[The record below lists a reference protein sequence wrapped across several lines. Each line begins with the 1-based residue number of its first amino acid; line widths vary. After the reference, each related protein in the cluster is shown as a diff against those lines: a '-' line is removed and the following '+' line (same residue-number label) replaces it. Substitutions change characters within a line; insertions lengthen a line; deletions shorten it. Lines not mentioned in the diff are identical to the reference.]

1 MSNSSSQ
8 LHWLRVS
15 MFSFVPQITPNLGL
29 DLVAQQIGIWFL
41 GGLHQRSPVNVKSDR
56 SAVLSIL
63 CGHGRPSHPLHTA
76 DPGVRM
82 LVPRGI
88 QEADKQTDS
97 PFLEVPHQ
105 LARYHQ

>member
-1 MSNSSSQ
+1 
-8 LHWLRVS
+8 

-82 LVPRGI
+82 LSRNPRGGQANRQSI
-88 QEADKQTDS
+88 FGGST
-97 PFLEVPHQ
+97 P
-105 LARYHQ
+105 ARPLSSVGP